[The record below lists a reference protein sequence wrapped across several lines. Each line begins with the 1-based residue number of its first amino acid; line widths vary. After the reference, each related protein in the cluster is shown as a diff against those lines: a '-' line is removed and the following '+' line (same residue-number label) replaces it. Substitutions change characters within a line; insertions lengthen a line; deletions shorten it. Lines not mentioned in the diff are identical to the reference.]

1 MSNPFDYFVVFAEM
15 RTGSNFLETNLNA
28 FSGLACHGEAFNP
41 HFIGYPNKDDIL
53 GVDLEARTQDPFTL
67 IKAIRRQ
74 DGVLGGFR
82 YFHDHD
88 PRILETCLSDPRCA
102 KVILTRN
109 PIDSYVSLKIA
120 RATGQWKLTDVRRRK
135 DAGKIRF
142 DKDEF
147 RTHVEELQ
155 AFQVQLLHRLQTTG
169 QTAFYVAYEDLQD
182 VDVMNGLAR
191 FLGVD
196 ETLEALD
203 TSLKRQNPSPISDKV
218 ANIEEVSEALAEL
231 DRFNLTRTPNFE
243 PRRNPAVPTY
253 VMGAQTPLLFMPMRS
268 GPEAQVKA
276 WMAALD
282 GVSIA
287 DLPTKGNQK
296 DLRIWRRKNKG
307 HRTFTVLRHPVARA
321 HAAFCRRVLSVEEGS
336 FAAIRKSLR
345 KLYKVPLPEGAPG
358 DDYDLEAHREAFLG
372 YLAFVKANLAGQTSL
387 RIDGHW
393 ATQSAILKGFGELCF
408 PDVIVREED
417 MESYLPA
424 LAMQVG
430 HMAPTDPAEAPADV
444 PFALEEVYDDEIEAL
459 VSDIYQ
465 RDYLNFGFDRWR
477 PSAS

>member
-1 MSNPFDYFVVFAEM
+1 MPKPFDYFVVFAEM

-28 FSGLACHGEAFNP
+28 FEGIACYGEAFNP
-41 HFIGYPNKDDIL
+41 HFVGYPNKKGIL
-53 GVDLEARTQDPFTL
+53 GVDLEARTKDPFAL
-67 IKAIRRQ
+67 IQAIRRQ
-74 DGVLGGFR
+74 DGGIGGFR

-88 PRILETCLSDPRCA
+88 PRILDTCLTDPRCA
-102 KVILTRN
+102 KIVLTRN

-135 DAGKIRF
+135 EAGKIHF

-147 RTHVEELQ
+147 RTHVENLQ
-155 AFQVQLLHRLQTTG
+155 AFQLLLMNRLQTTG

-203 TSLKRQNPSPISDKV
+203 TSLKRQNPSPISEKV
-218 ANIEEVSEALAEL
+218 ANFADVSAALSEL
-231 DRFNLTRTPNFE
+231 DRFNITRTPNFE
-243 PRRNPAVPTY
+243 PRRSPAVPTY
-253 VMGAQTPLLFMPMRS
+253 VMGAEAPLLFMPMRS
-268 GPEAQVKA
+268 GPEDEVRA

-282 GVSIA
+282 GVSID
-287 DLPTKGNQK
+287 DLPTKANQK
-296 DLRIWRRKNKG
+296 DLRIWRRTHKG
-307 HRTFTVLRHPVARA
+307 HRSFTVLRHPVARA
-321 HAAFCRRVLSVEEGS
+321 HAAFCRKVLSVEEGS
-336 FAAIRKSLR
+336 FAAIRKTLR
-345 KLYKVPLPEGAPG
+345 KLYKVPLPDGPTGAG
-358 DDYDLEAHREAFLG
+358 YDLEAHRAAFLAF
-372 YLAFVKANLAGQTSL
+372 LAFVKANLAGQTSI

-393 ATQSAILKGFGELCF
+393 ATQSATLKGFGELCF
-408 PDVIVREED
+408 PDIVVREED

-430 HMAPTDPAEAPADV
+430 YRDAPEPNQVMTDA
-444 PFALEEVYDDEIEAL
+444 PFALEDVYTDKIEDL

-477 PSAS
+477 